1 MVTSHLCSL
10 VKHSAPWM
18 GAVAVLVTFATFFF
32 YILLF
37 LFFTCLFLIL
47 STSVLFT
54 LSKKSKV
61 FVKKT
66 VQKHEVLVSTDQ
78 KNIHTEEVEVEDV
91 IKTVSTMCTMSVH
104 DKQECQE
111 EETEVYEILR
121 SSDLYSESDIV
132 DDQFSTNSEDS
143 DLDSPYNISRSQ
155 EFTDGSIS
163 DEESLIEI
171 ALPSGHYVSSPGFKL
186 PSLSA
191 EAMFKQ
197 HGLME
202 LLAEFN
208 EENLIEIDIS
218 MGSIMCP
225 RFEIKA

>member
-1 MVTSHLCSL
+1 MKTSHLCSL
-10 VKHSAPWM
+10 IKHSAPWI
-18 GAVAVLVTFATFFF
+18 GAVAVLVTFASFFF

-37 LFFTCLFLIL
+37 LFFTCLLLIL
-47 STSVLFT
+47 STSILFT
-54 LSKKSKV
+54 LSKKSR
-61 FVKKT
+61 FVVHKT
-66 VQKHEVLVSTDQ
+66 VQNHEGLVSTDQ
-78 KNIHTEEVEVEDV
+78 KNTHPEELQE
-91 IKTVSTMCTMSVH
+91 STMCTKSVQEE
-104 DKQECQE
+104 QECQQE
-111 EETEVYEILR
+111 EVHEILR
-121 SSDLYSESDIV
+121 PSDLYSESDNI
-132 DDQFSTNSEDS
+132 DDQFSTSPEDS
-143 DLDSPYNISRSQ
+143 DLDSPDNFSRSQ

-171 ALPSGHYVSSPGFKL
+171 ALPTGQYVSSPKFKL
-186 PSLSA
+186 PTLST

-218 MGSIMCP
+218 MGSIMYP

>member
-1 MVTSHLCSL
+1 MTSQLCS
-10 VKHSAPWM
+10 VAQHSAPWI
-18 GAVAVLVTFATFFF
+18 GAVAVLVTFASLFF

-37 LFFTCLFLIL
+37 LFFICLLLIL
-47 STSVLFT
+47 SASTIFT
-54 LSKKSKV
+54 LSKKSRIV
-61 FVKKT
+61 G
-66 VQKHEVLVSTDQ
+66 SDQ
-78 KNIHTEEVEVEDV
+78 EDSQSEEVEAEDV
-91 IKTVSTMCTMSVH
+91 VKIASAMCNESVQEE
-104 DKQECQE
+104 QECQE
-111 EETEVYEILR
+111 EEIEVHEIFS
-121 SSDLYSESDIV
+121 SSDNV
-132 DDQFSTNSEDS
+132 DDQFSTSAEDS
-143 DLDSPYNISRSQ
+143 DLDLDSPYDYSRSQ
-155 EFTDGSIS
+155 ELTDGSIS

-171 ALPSGHYVSSPGFKL
+171 ALPSGQYVSSPEFKL
-186 PSLSA
+186 PPLSA

>member
-1 MVTSHLCSL
+1 MMTSHLCSL
-10 VKHSAPWM
+10 IKHSAPWI
-18 GAVAVLVTFATFFF
+18 GAVAVLVTFASFFF

-37 LFFTCLFLIL
+37 LFFISLLLIL
-47 STSVLFT
+47 STSILFT
-54 LSKKSKV
+54 LSKKSR
-61 FVKKT
+61 FVVDKT
-66 VQKHEVLVSTDQ
+66 VQNHEVLVSTDQ
-78 KNIHTEEVEVEDV
+78 KNIHPEEVQE
-91 IKTVSTMCTMSVH
+91 STMCTQSVQ

-111 EETEVYEILR
+111 EANEVHEILR
-121 SSDLYSESDIV
+121 PSDLYSESDII
-132 DDQFSTNSEDS
+132 DHRFSTSTEDS
-143 DLDSPYNISRSQ
+143 DLDSPYNYSRIQ

-171 ALPSGHYVSSPGFKL
+171 ALPSGQFVSSPEFKL

>member
-1 MVTSHLCSL
+1 MTSHLCSL
-10 VKHSAPWM
+10 IKHSAPWV
-18 GAVAVLVTFATFFF
+18 GAVAVLVTFASFFF

-37 LFFTCLFLIL
+37 LFCTCLLLIL
-47 STSVLFT
+47 STSILFT
-54 LSKKSKV
+54 LSKKSR
-61 FVKKT
+61 FVVNQT
-66 VQKHEVLVSTDQ
+66 VQNHEVLVSSDQ
-78 KNIHTEEVEVEDV
+78 KKIHPEEFEV
-91 IKTVSTMCTMSVH
+91 VSTMCTKSVQ

-111 EETEVYEILR
+111 NENEVHEILK
-121 SSDLYSESDIV
+121 SSDLYSESNII
-132 DDQFSTNSEDS
+132 DDSFSTSTEDS
-143 DLDSPYNISRSQ
+143 DLDLDLPSDYSRSQ

-171 ALPSGHYVSSPGFKL
+171 ALPSGQFVSSPDFKL
-186 PSLSA
+186 STLSA

>member
-1 MVTSHLCSL
+1 MKTSQLCSL
-10 VKHSAPWM
+10 VKHSAPWI
-18 GAVAVLVTFATFFF
+18 GAVAVLVTFASFFF

-37 LFFTCLFLIL
+37 LFFTCLLLIL
-47 STSVLFT
+47 STSILFT
-54 LSKKSKV
+54 LSKKSR
-61 FVKKT
+61 FVVNQT
-66 VQKHEVLVSTDQ
+66 VQNHEVLVGTTQ
-78 KNIHTEEVEVEDV
+78 KNIHPEEVQE
-91 IKTVSTMCTMSVH
+91 STMCTKSV
-104 DKQECQE
+104 QEEQEYQE
-111 EETEVYEILR
+111 EENEVHEILR
-121 SSDLYSESDIV
+121 SSDLYSESDNI
-132 DDQFSTNSEDS
+132 DTRFSTSTED
-143 DLDSPYNISRSQ
+143 SRSQ

-171 ALPSGHYVSSPGFKL
+171 ALPTGQYVSSPKFKL
-186 PSLSA
+186 PTLST

-218 MGSIMCP
+218 MGSIMYP